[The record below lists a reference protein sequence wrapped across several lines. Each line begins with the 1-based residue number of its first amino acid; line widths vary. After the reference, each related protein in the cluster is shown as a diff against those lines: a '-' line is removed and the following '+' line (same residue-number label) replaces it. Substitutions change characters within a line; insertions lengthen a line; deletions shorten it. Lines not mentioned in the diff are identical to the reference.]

1 MCIWKPL
8 QTQLDEYY
16 RLPKCQR
23 WGKANSYYG
32 LTTFA
37 YDYGPSW
44 PMTFR
49 EKLATNLRRL
59 REERGLSQEEFAEL
73 ADLHRTY
80 ISMIERQTRNPTV
93 DVLEKICLALG
104 VELGDLF
111 K

>member
-1 MCIWKPL
+1 
-8 QTQLDEYY
+8 
-16 RLPKCQR
+16 
-23 WGKANSYYG
+23 
-32 LTTFA
+32 
-37 YDYGPSW
+37 
-44 PMTFR
+44 MTFR